1 MTEPN
6 LLLLIGIAL
15 LAVSKIGKMVNKKTN
30 IKNTQKYAT
39 LKNVS
44 QNAAE
49 V

>member
-15 LAVSKIGKMVNKKTN
+15 LAVSKIGKIVNKKTN
-30 IKNTQKYAT
+30 IKNTRKYST

-44 QNAAE
+44 QNAA
-49 V
+49 